1 MILSFVRAYEKSVD
15 YTVFFKFSELLTN
28 PQKHR
33 IKNILCFRAIP
44 FIVKKAKP
52 FIISGKVKKIEIL
65 SSFQL

>member
-28 PQKHR
+28 LQKHR

-44 FIVKKAKP
+44 FIVKKANP
-52 FIISGKVKKIEIL
+52 FII
-65 SSFQL
+65 